1 MRRREKIFQKW
12 ITWKIYGFLKVS
24 FAKIIRHG
32 VFIAFAIYLFQV
44 ASPWIHSLT
53 SVAEWKEKNLSRRKR
68 FKKWAHDNKKIKQ
81 QKQRNTKTK
90 GGKKAAAAANGN
102 RQQDAKR
109 KCKKNSPNLF
119 TYYAY
124 ALHTCTLT
132 HQRQPAQYETF
143 AQIFMFSCHPNSLL
157 ISFKLIFR
165 SSFVLTFF
173 YSHSH
178 SHAHS
183 LRWFSFAPTLPGHPE
198 KTSIASAIS
207 IHSLMP
213 TNT

>member
-90 GGKKAAAAANGN
+90 GGKKAVAAANGN

-109 KCKKNSPNLF
+109 IRQTFSHIMLM
-119 TYYAY
+119 
-124 ALHTCTLT
+124 LCT
-132 HQRQPAQYETF
+132 PAHLPINDSQHN
-143 AQIFMFSCHPNSLL
+143 M
-157 ISFKLIFR
+157 R
-165 SSFVLTFF
+165 
-173 YSHSH
+173 HSH
-178 SHAHS
+178 KFLCFHAIQTHF
-183 LRWFSFAPTLPGHPE
+183 L
-198 KTSIASAIS
+198 
-207 IHSLMP
+207 
-213 TNT
+213 